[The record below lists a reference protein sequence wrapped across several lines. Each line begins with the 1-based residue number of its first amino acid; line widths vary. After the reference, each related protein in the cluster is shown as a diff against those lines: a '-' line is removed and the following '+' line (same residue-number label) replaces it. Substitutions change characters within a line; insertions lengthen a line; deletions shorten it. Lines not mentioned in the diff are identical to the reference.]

1 MSFSNTEP
9 LRRELTAALP
19 RRPFAIEFW
28 DGTAVPATEPDAPTF
43 TFHSP
48 QALAHVIRAPG
59 ELGLGRAY
67 VLGLV
72 DADSIEKALAVV
84 DTFEPPRLSVAQMAR
99 LGVALVRACGVVA
112 PPRRPASE
120 LRLTGE
126 RHTIGR
132 DRRAVRYH
140 YDSGNEFFALFL
152 DPSMTYSCGY
162 FRGGADTLADA
173 QRAKLDLVCTKLRLT
188 EGERVLDV
196 GCGWGSFA
204 IHAASTYGVRVLGV
218 TLSEEQAKLGR
229 ERVRDAGLADLV
241 ELRVADYR
249 ELAGE
254 RFDAIS
260 SIGMVEHVGEER
272 IDLYM
277 RTLWGLLRP
286 GGRLLNHGI
295 AKLADF
301 DTSDEGPFSERF
313 VFPDGVPLPL
323 SRIAL
328 AMERTGLVVRH
339 VEGFPEDYS
348 RTLGYWIESYE
359 NRWEDAVRLAGE
371 ERARIYR
378 LYLRAARAGFDT
390 GWASVYQVL
399 AHKSPV
405 EEAHLWPSERELR
418 WSLAGNGNGRGEG
431 AEVVASESA

>member
-1 MSFSNTEP
+1 MPLARTAP
-9 LRRELTAALP
+9 LRREIAAALP

-28 DGTAVPATEPDAPTF
+28 DGTSVPATEADAPTF
-43 TFHSP
+43 RFLSP
-48 QALAHVIRAPG
+48 EALAHVIRAPG

-72 DADSIEKALAVV
+72 EADSIEKALGVV
-84 DTFEPPRLSVAQMAR
+84 DTFEPPRLSAGQIAR
-99 LGVALVRACGVVA
+99 LAVAFVRACGLVR

-126 RHTIGR
+126 RHSISR

-140 YDSGNEFFALFL
+140 YDAGNDFFALFL
-152 DPSMTYSCGY
+152 DPSMTYSCAY
-162 FRGGADTLADA
+162 FRNGATTLEEA
-173 QRAKLDLVCTKLRLT
+173 QRAKLDLVCTKLGLQP
-188 EGERVLDV
+188 GERVLDV

-204 IHAASTYGVRVLGV
+204 MHAASQYGVRVLGV
-218 TLSEEQAKLGR
+218 TLSEQQVRLGR
-229 ERVRDAGLADLV
+229 ERVRQAGLSELV

-249 ELAGE
+249 ELAGDS
-254 RFDAIS
+254 FDAIS

-277 RTLWGLLRP
+277 RTLDGLLRP

-301 DTSDEGPFSERF
+301 DTADEGAFSERF

-323 SRIAL
+323 SRIAQ
-328 AMERTGLVVRH
+328 AMERVGLVVGH
-339 VEGFPEDYS
+339 VEGFPEDYA
-348 RTLGYWIESYE
+348 RTLGYWIDSYE
-359 NRWEDAVRLAGE
+359 ARYDEAVRLAGI
-371 ERARIYR
+371 ERARVWR
-378 LYLRAARAGFDT
+378 LYLRAARAGFTT

-399 AHKSPV
+399 ARKPD
-405 EEAHLWPSERELR
+405 
-418 WSLAGNGNGRGEG
+418 
-431 AEVVASESA
+431 

>member
-1 MSFSNTEP
+1 LRFARTAP
-9 LRRELTAALP
+9 LRRELEAALP

-28 DGTAVPATEPDAPTF
+28 DGTIVGATQDRAPTF
-43 TFHSP
+43 RIRSP
-48 QALAHVIRAPG
+48 DAIAHFLRAPG

-67 VLGLV
+67 VLGLIDV
-72 DADSIEKALAVV
+72 DDIDQALVIV
-84 DTFEPPRLSVAQMAR
+84 DTFRPPKLSPTQLAK
-99 LGVALVRACGVVA
+99 LGVAVVRACGLA
-112 PPRRPASE
+112 RPPRPPASE

-140 YDSGNEFFALFL
+140 YDAGNEFFALFL
-152 DPSMTYSCGY
+152 DPSMTYSCAY
-162 FRGGADTLADA
+162 FQGGAKTLAEA
-173 QRAKLDLVCTKLRLT
+173 QEAKLALVCSKLALQ

-204 IHAASTYGVRVLGV
+204 IHAARNHGVRVLGV
-218 TLSEEQAKLGR
+218 TLSARQVELGR
-229 ERVRDAGLADLV
+229 ELAREAGVADLV

-249 ELAGE
+249 ELSGKQ
-254 RFDAIS
+254 FDAIS

-277 RTLWGLLRP
+277 RALHGLLRP

-301 DTSDEGPFSERF
+301 DTKDEGAFSERF

-323 SRIAL
+323 SRIEQAL
-328 AMERTGLVVRH
+328 ERAGLVTRH
-339 VEGFPEDYS
+339 VEGLPQDYAK
-348 RTLGYWIESYE
+348 TLRCWIDSYE
-359 NRWEDAVRLAGE
+359 ARYHDAVRLAGA
-371 ERARIYR
+371 ERARVWR
-378 LYLRAARAGFDT
+378 VYLRAARQGFET

-399 AHKSPV
+399 ANKPD
-405 EEAHLWPSERELR
+405 
-418 WSLAGNGNGRGEG
+418 
-431 AEVVASESA
+431 

>member
-1 MSFSNTEP
+1 M
-9 LRRELTAALP
+9 RREIEAALP

-28 DGTAVPATEPDAPTF
+28 DGTTVRATEPDAPTF
-43 TFHSP
+43 RLLSP
-48 QALAHVIRAPG
+48 EALAHVIRAPG

-67 VLGLV
+67 VLGLIET
-72 DADSIEKALAVV
+72 DSIEKALAVV
-84 DTFEPPRLSVAQMAR
+84 DSFAPPRPSAVQMAR
-99 LGVALVRACGVVA
+99 LGVALVRACGVVR

-126 RHTIGR
+126 RHSLGR

-140 YDSGNEFFALFL
+140 YDAGNEFFALFL
-152 DPSMTYSCGY
+152 DPSMTYSCAY
-162 FRGGADTLADA
+162 FRNGAATLEEA
-173 QRAKLDLVCTKLRLT
+173 QRAKLDLVCTKLRLQP
-188 EGERVLDV
+188 GERVLDV

-204 IHAASTYGVRVLGV
+204 IHAAREYGVRVLGV
-218 TLSEEQAKLGR
+218 TLSEQQVRLGR
-229 ERVRDAGLADLV
+229 EHVREAGLDDLV

-249 ELAGE
+249 ELAPLPPHQE
-254 RFDAIS
+254 FDAIS

-277 RTLWGLLRP
+277 RTLSGLLRP

-301 DTSDEGPFSERF
+301 DARDEGPFSERF

-323 SRIAL
+323 SRITL
-328 AMERTGLVVRH
+328 AMERLGLVVGH
-339 VEGFPEDYS
+339 VEGFPEDYA
-348 RTLGYWIESYE
+348 RTLSYWIDSYE
-359 NRWEDAVRLAGE
+359 SRWDDAVRLAGI
-371 ERARIYR
+371 ERARVWR

-399 AHKSPV
+399 ARKP
-405 EEAHLWPSERELR
+405 
-418 WSLAGNGNGRGEG
+418 G
-431 AEVVASESA
+431 